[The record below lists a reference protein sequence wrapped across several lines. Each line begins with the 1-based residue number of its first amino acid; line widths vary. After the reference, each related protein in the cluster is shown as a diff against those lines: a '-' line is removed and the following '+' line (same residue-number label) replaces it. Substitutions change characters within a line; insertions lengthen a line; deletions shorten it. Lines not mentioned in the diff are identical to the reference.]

1 MSDYTRN
8 VSLGQKTFLEGLPGT
23 GKTTLAV
30 RHMLRLLR
38 EGIPGGSILVLT
50 PQRTLAAPYFD
61 ALRSPE
67 APPGEQATMLTVGG
81 LARRNLDLFWPLVA
95 ADAGFAQP
103 DAPPIFLTL
112 ETAQYF
118 MDRVVEPLLAEGYF
132 DGVTIQHNRLI
143 SQVLDNLNKA
153 AAVGFSHQEI
163 AVRLKRAWG
172 GESSRKRI
180 YDEAQAVAVR
190 FRQYCLAHNLLDFS
204 LQLEVF
210 FRDLLPLPVFKDY
223 LFGRYRHLIVDN
235 VEEDTPLAHDL
246 LRAWLARPEL
256 ESALLVYDHDGGYR
270 VFLGADPD
278 GGYALREL
286 CDEHI
291 RLDKSHITPP
301 DMEALGYEIGRALNR
316 PVEVRRGDVRQVLAF
331 DRQRFHPQMLDWVA
345 DEIARLV
352 HEESVSPGEIVILAP
367 FLSDALRFS
376 MTHKL
381 TQRGIQT
388 WSHRPSRALRE
399 EPAARCLLTL
409 AALAHPQ
416 WKRAPHKQDV
426 AQALMQAVADLD
438 LVRARL
444 LTEITYRPVGT
455 RHAVPPHA
463 PLSSFDDIRPEMQTR
478 IGYRLGERFEALRGW
493 LADYAAGDETEL
505 DHFWSRLFSEL
516 LSQPGYGFHS
526 DYDAG
531 QVAAKLI
538 ESAAKFR
545 RALGDVT
552 FEGES
557 PGQAYVEMVD
567 RGVLAAQYVA
577 PWGAQPKDA
586 VLLAPAYTFLMSNR
600 PVDYQFWLKAGSSAW
615 WERIYQPLTHPYVL
629 TRHWIREKADE
640 VWSDADEFETRQA
653 ALYRLT
659 LGLLRRCRGKIYLG
673 ISDLGEQGY
682 EEKGPL
688 LKVIQGVLRE
698 GTKRGLQAGTV
709 RPT

>member
-8 VSLGQKTFLEGLPGT
+8 ASLSQKAFLEGPPGS
-23 GKTTLAV
+23 GKTTRAV
-30 RHMLRLLR
+30 RWMLDLLTT
-38 EGIPGGSILVLT
+38 GVPGGSILVLT
-50 PQRTLAAPYFD
+50 PQRTLAAPYLE

-67 APPGEQATMLTVGG
+67 TPSGEPLTVLTVGG
-81 LARRNLDLFWPLVA
+81 LARRSLDLFWPVVA
-95 ADAGFAQP
+95 ADAGFTQP

-118 MDRVVEPLLAEGYF
+118 MDRVIDPLLAEGYF
-132 DGVTIQHNRLI
+132 DGVTIRRNRLV

-153 AAVGFSHQEI
+153 AVVGFSHKEV

-180 YDEAQAVAVR
+180 YDEAQTVAVR
-190 FRQYCLAHNLLDFS
+190 FREYCLAHSLLDFS
-204 LQLEVF
+204 LQIEVF
-210 FRDLLPLPVFKDY
+210 FRDLLPLPIFRGY
-223 LFGRYRHLIVDN
+223 LFEQYRHLIVDN
-235 VEEDTPLAHDL
+235 VEEDTPAAHDL
-246 LRAWLARPEL
+246 LRTWLSRPEL
-256 ESALLVYDHDGGYR
+256 ASALLVYDHDGGYR
-270 VFLGADPD
+270 VFLGADTE
-278 GGYALREL
+278 GGYALRDL

-291 RLDKSHITPP
+291 RLDESHVTPP
-301 DMEALGYEIGRALNR
+301 DMEALGYEIGRALNH
-316 PVEVRRGDVRQVLAF
+316 PAEVRRGDVYKVLVHP
-331 DRQRFHPQMLDWVA
+331 QQSLRFHPQMLDWAA

-352 HEESVSPGEIVILAP
+352 HEEGTSPGEIVVLAP

-376 MTHKL
+376 MTDKL
-381 TQRGIQT
+381 TQRGVRS

-416 WKRAPHKQDV
+416 WERAPHKQDV
-426 AQALMQAVADLD
+426 AQAMMQAIAGLD

-444 LTEITYRPVGT
+444 LTEITYRVHEGRPT
-455 RHAVPPHA
+455 
-463 PLSSFDDIRPEMQTR
+463 LSTFDDIRPEMQER
-478 IGYRLGERFEALRGW
+478 IGYRLGERFESLRAW
-493 LADYAAGDETEL
+493 LVDYGAGEETTL

-516 LSQPGYGFHS
+516 LSQPGYGFHG

-531 QVAAKLI
+531 QVTANLI

-545 RALGDVT
+545 RALGGAT

-557 PGQAYVEMVD
+557 PGKAYVEMVD

-577 PWGAQPKDA
+577 PWQRQPEDA

-600 PVDYQFWLKAGSSAW
+600 PVDYQFWLKAGSRAW

-629 TRHWIREKADE
+629 TRRWAREKADE
-640 VWSDADEFETRQA
+640 VWSDADEFEARQA
-653 ALYRLT
+653 ALYRWT
-659 LGLLRRCRGKIYLG
+659 LGLLRRCRKKVYLG

-682 EEKGPL
+682 EQKGPL
-688 LKVIQGVLRE
+688 LRVIQRVLRRRQDNE
-698 GTKRGLQAGTV
+698 ALSASQPV
-709 RPT
+709 

>member
-1 MSDYTRN
+1 MPDLPLDT
-8 VSLGQKTFLEGLPGT
+8 KTFLEGLPGT

-30 RHMLRLLR
+30 GRMLDLLAA
-38 EGIPGGSILVLT
+38 GVPGSSILVLT
-50 PQRTLAAPYFD
+50 PQRTLATPYFE

-67 APPGEQATMLTVGG
+67 APAGEPPVVLTVGG

-95 ADAGFAQP
+95 ADAGFAHP
-103 DAPPIFLTL
+103 AAPPIFLTL

-118 MDRVVEPLLAEGYF
+118 MDRVIEPLLAEGYF
-132 DGVTIQHNRLI
+132 DGVTIQHSRLV

-153 AAVGFSHQEI
+153 AVVGFSHREI
-163 AVRLKRAWG
+163 AVRLKRAWA

-180 YDEAQAVAVR
+180 YDEAQTVALR
-190 FRQYCLAHNLLDFS
+190 FRDYCLAHNLLDFS

-210 FRDLLPLPVFKDY
+210 FGLLLPMPVFQGY
-223 LFGRYRHLIVDN
+223 LFEQYRHLIVDN
-235 VEEDTPLAHDL
+235 VEEDTPVAHDL
-246 LRAWLARPEL
+246 LSTWLSRPEL
-256 ESALLVYDHDGGYR
+256 ESALLVYDRDGGYR
-270 VFLGADPD
+270 VFLGADPE
-278 GGYALREL
+278 GGYVLRDL
-286 CDEHI
+286 CDE
-291 RLDKSHITPP
+291 RVGLDESHVTSP

-316 PVEVRRGDVRQVLAF
+316 PVEARRGDVRQALAF
-331 DRQRFHPQMLDWVA
+331 AQRRFHPQMLDWTA

-352 HEESVSPGEIVILAP
+352 HEAGVSPGEIVVLAP

-376 MTHKL
+376 LTHKL
-381 TQRGIQT
+381 EQRGIQT

-416 WKRAPHKQDV
+416 WERTPHKQDV

-444 LTEITYRPVGT
+444 LTEITYRLQEGQ
-455 RHAVPPHA
+455 
-463 PLSSFDDIRPEMQTR
+463 PLLTSFDHIRPEVQAR
-478 IGYRLGERFEALRGW
+478 IGYRLGERFEGLRVW
-493 LADYAAGDETEL
+493 LDGYPSTRPSSSLGAGAASDETAL
-505 DHFWSRLFSEL
+505 DHFWGQLFSEV
-516 LSQPGYGFHS
+516 LSQPGYGFHG

-531 QVAAKLI
+531 QVTANLI
-538 ESAAKFR
+538 ESVNKFR

-557 PGQAYVEMVD
+557 PGKAYVEMVD

-577 PWGAQPKDA
+577 PWQAQPEDA

-629 TRHWIREKADE
+629 TRRWAREKPDE
-640 VWSDADEFETRQA
+640 VWSDADEFEVRQA

-659 LGLLRRCRGKIYLG
+659 VGLLRRCRKKVFLG

-688 LKVIQGVLRE
+688 LRVIQWVLRE
-698 GTKRGLQAGTV
+698 V
-709 RPT
+709 PE

>member
-1 MSDYTRN
+1 MVNGTGN
-8 VSLGQKTFLEGLPGT
+8 VLLGQKTFLEGPAGT

-30 RHMLRLLR
+30 ERLLDLLAD
-38 EGIPGGSILVLT
+38 GVLGGSILVLT
-50 PQRTLAAPYFD
+50 PQRTLAAPYLE
-61 ALRSPE
+61 ALGSLE
-67 APPGEQATMLTVGG
+67 APPGETVTVLTVGG
-81 LARRNLDLFWPLVA
+81 LARRSLDLFWPLVA

-103 DAPPIFLTL
+103 DATPIFLTL
-112 ETAQYF
+112 ETAQYY
-118 MDRVVEPLLAEGYF
+118 MDRVIEPLLTEGYF
-132 DGVTIQHNRLI
+132 DGVTIRRNRLV

-153 AAVGFSHQEI
+153 AVVGFSHKEV

-190 FRQYCLAHNLLDFS
+190 FREYCLAHNLLDFS
-204 LQLEVF
+204 LQIEIF
-210 FRDLLPLPVFKDY
+210 FRDLLPLPVFQDY
-223 LFGRYRHLIVDN
+223 LFGRYRHLVVDN
-235 VEEDTPLAHDL
+235 VEEDTPAAHDL
-246 LRAWLARPEL
+246 LRTWIACPEL
-256 ESALLVYDHDGGYR
+256 ESALLVYDQDGGYR
-270 VFLGADPD
+270 VFLGADPE
-278 GGYALREL
+278 GGYALRDL
-286 CDEHI
+286 CTEHV
-291 RLDKSHITPP
+291 RLDQSHVTLP
-301 DMEALGYEIGRALNR
+301 DMEALSYEIGCALNR

-352 HEESVSPGEIVILAP
+352 HEDGVSPGEIVVLAP

-376 MTHKL
+376 VTDKL

-416 WKRAPHKQDV
+416 WERTPHKQDV
-426 AQALMQAVADLD
+426 AQALMRAVAGLD

-444 LTEITYRPVGT
+444 LTEITYRLREGCPELT
-455 RHAVPPHA
+455 
-463 PLSSFDDIRPEMQTR
+463 SFDDIRSEVQAR
-478 IGYRLGERFEALRGW
+478 IGYRLGEWFEGLRAW
-493 LADYAAGDETEL
+493 LADYPSTLLRASAADEDTAL

-516 LSQPGYGFHS
+516 LSQPGYRFHG
-526 DYDAG
+526 DHDAA
-531 QVAAKLI
+531 QVIANLV

-545 RALGDVT
+545 RALGGVT

-557 PGQAYVEMVD
+557 PGKAYVEMVD

-577 PWGAQPKDA
+577 PWRAQPEDA
-586 VLLAPAYTFLMSNR
+586 VLSAPAYTFLMSNR

-629 TRHWIREKADE
+629 TRHWAREKAGE
-640 VWSDADEFETRQA
+640 VWSDTDEYEARQA
-653 ALYRLT
+653 ALHRLT
-659 LGLLRRCRGKIYLG
+659 LGLLRRCRKKIFLG

-688 LKVIQGVLRE
+688 LRVIQQVLRTIQTSTSLSE
-698 GTKRGLQAGTV
+698 GQ
-709 RPT
+709 

>member
-1 MSDYTRN
+1 MSGRK
-8 VSLGQKTFLEGLPGT
+8 KTFLEGPPGA

-30 RHMLRLLR
+30 GRMLELLAA
-38 EGIPGGSILVLT
+38 GVPGGSLLVLA
-50 PQRTLAAPYFD
+50 PQRTLAAAYLE
-61 ALRSPE
+61 ALHSPE
-67 APPGEQATMLTVGG
+67 TPPGEQVTVLTVGG

-103 DAPPIFLTL
+103 DAPPVFLTL

-118 MDRVVEPLLAEGYF
+118 MDRVIEPLLAEGYF
-132 DGVTIQHNRLI
+132 DSVTIRRNRLV

-153 AAVGFSHQEI
+153 AVVGFSHKEV

-172 GESSRKRI
+172 GESSRKRV

-190 FRQYCLAHNLLDFS
+190 FREYCLAHNLLDFS
-204 LQLEVF
+204 LQIEVF
-210 FRDLLPLPVFKDY
+210 FRDLLPLPVFQDH
-223 LFGRYRHLIVDN
+223 LFGQYRHLIVDN
-235 VEEDTPLAHDL
+235 IEEDTPLAHDL
-246 LRAWLARPEL
+246 LRTWLARPEL
-256 ESALLVYDHDGGYR
+256 DSALLVYDHGGGYR
-270 VFLGADPD
+270 VFLGADPE

-286 CDEHI
+286 CDERL
-291 RLDKSHITPP
+291 RLDESLVTSPG
-301 DMEALGYEIGRALNR
+301 MEALGYEIGRALSR
-316 PVEVRRGDVRQVLAF
+316 PVQVQVRRGDVRQVLAF
-331 DRQRFHPQMLDWVA
+331 DQQRFHPQMLDWAA
-345 DEIARLV
+345 DEMARLV
-352 HEESVSPGEIVILAP
+352 HKEGVSPGEIVVLAP

-376 MTHKL
+376 ITDKL

-416 WKRAPHKQDV
+416 WERTPHKQDV
-426 AQALMQAVADLD
+426 AQALMQAVAGLD

-444 LTEITYRPVGT
+444 LTEITYRVREGRP
-455 RHAVPPHA
+455 A
-463 PLSSFDDIRPEMQTR
+463 LSSFDDIRPETQAR
-478 IGYRLGERFEALRGW
+478 IGYRLGERFEGLRAW
-493 LADYAAGDETEL
+493 LADYPAGGETAL

-516 LSQPGYGFHS
+516 LSLPGYGFYG

-531 QVAAKLI
+531 QVTANLV

-545 RALGDVT
+545 RTLGGAT

-557 PGQAYVEMVD
+557 PGKAYTEMVD
-567 RGVLAAQYVA
+567 RGVLAAQYA
-577 PWGAQPKDA
+577 TSWQAQPEDA
-586 VLLAPAYTFLMSNR
+586 VLLAPAYTFLMNNR
-600 PVDYQFWLKAGSSAW
+600 PVDYQFWLKAGSNAW

-629 TRHWIREKADE
+629 TRRWAREKADE
-640 VWSDADEFETRQA
+640 VWSDADEFEARQA

-659 LGLLRRCRGKIYLG
+659 LGLMHRCRKKVYLG

-688 LKVIQGVLRE
+688 LKVIQRVLRE
-698 GTKRGLQAGTV
+698 AQK
-709 RPT
+709 

>member
-1 MSDYTRN
+1 MVNSTDN
-8 VSLGQKTFLEGLPGT
+8 ALLGQKSFLEGPPGT

-30 RHMLRLLR
+30 GRLLDLLAT
-38 EGIPGGSILVLT
+38 GVPGGSILVLT
-50 PQRTLAAPYFD
+50 PQRTLAAPYLE
-61 ALRSPE
+61 ALGSPE
-67 APPGEQATMLTVGG
+67 APPGETVTVLTVGG
-81 LARRNLDLFWPLVA
+81 LARRSLDLFWPLVA

-103 DAPPIFLTL
+103 DTPPIFLTL
-112 ETAQYF
+112 ETAQYY
-118 MDRVVEPLLAEGYF
+118 MDRVIEPLLAEGYF
-132 DGVTIQHNRLI
+132 DGETIRRNRLV

-153 AAVGFSHQEI
+153 AVVGFSHKEI

-190 FRQYCLAHNLLDFS
+190 FREYCLAHNLLDFS
-204 LQLEVF
+204 LQIEVF
-210 FRDLLPLPVFKDY
+210 FRDLLPLPVFQDY

-235 VEEDTPLAHDL
+235 VEEDTPVAHDL
-246 LRAWLARPEL
+246 LRTWLARPEM
-256 ESALLVYDHDGGYR
+256 ESALLVCDHDGGYR
-270 VFLGADPD
+270 VFLGADPE
-278 GGYALREL
+278 GSYALREL
-286 CDEHI
+286 CDDRF
-291 RLDKSHITPP
+291 RLDESHVTLP
-301 DMEALGYEIGRALNR
+301 DMEALSYEIGHALNR

-331 DRQRFHPQMLDWVA
+331 ARQRFHPQMLDWVA

-352 HEESVSPGEIVILAP
+352 HEDGISPGEIVVLAP

-376 MTHKL
+376 VTDKL
-381 TQRGIQT
+381 AQRGIQT

-409 AALAHPQ
+409 AVLAHPQ
-416 WKRAPHKQDV
+416 WERRPHKQDV

-444 LTEITYRPVGT
+444 LTEITYRVREGRPT
-455 RHAVPPHA
+455 
-463 PLSSFDDIRPEMQTR
+463 LSSFDDIRRESQMR
-478 IGYRLGERFEALRGW
+478 IGYRLGERFEGLRAW
-493 LADYAAGDETEL
+493 LADYVAGEETAL

-516 LSQPGYGFHS
+516 LSQPGYGFHG

-531 QVAAKLI
+531 QVTANLV
-538 ESAAKFR
+538 ESVAKFR
-545 RALGDVT
+545 RALGGAT

-557 PGQAYVEMVD
+557 PGRAYVEMVD

-577 PWGAQPKDA
+577 PWQAQPEDA

-600 PVDYQFWLKAGSSAW
+600 PVEYQFWLKAGSSAW

-629 TRHWIREKADE
+629 TRRWAKEKTDE
-640 VWSDADEFETRQA
+640 VWSDADEFEARQA
-653 ALYRLT
+653 ALHRLT
-659 LGLLRRCRGKIYLG
+659 LGLLRRCRKKIFLG

-688 LKVIQGVLRE
+688 LKVIQRVLRRIQSE
-698 GTKRGLQAGTV
+698 KT
-709 RPT
+709 